1 MTYEKTKRQKTRTQ
15 KQLDKVNEKEK
26 GFLQS
31 RMRTNTRNFWTPQ
44 SFGAA
49 SEVRQI
55 SVEEYLR
62 DQ

>member
-1 MTYEKTKRQKTRTQ
+1 MTSKKTKRQKTQTQ

-31 RMRTNTRNFWTPQ
+31 RMKTNTKNFWTPQ

-55 SVEEYLR
+55 NVEEYLR

>member
-1 MTYEKTKRQKTRTQ
+1 MRTKKSLSPKGEIQK
-15 KQLDKVNEKEK
+15 KLDEINAKEL
-26 GFLQS
+26 GILQS
-31 RMRTNTRNFWTPQ
+31 QMKTNTKNFWTPQ

>member
-1 MTYEKTKRQKTRTQ
+1 MKTKKSKSPKEETQ

-31 RMRTNTRNFWTPQ
+31 QMKTNTRNFWTPQ

-62 DQ
+62 DR

>member
-1 MTYEKTKRQKTRTQ
+1 MSSKNIKRQKTQTQ
-15 KQLDKVNEKEK
+15 KQLDKINEKEK
-26 GFLQS
+26 GILQFQ
-31 RMRTNTRNFWTPQ
+31 MKTNTRNFWTPQ
-44 SFGAA
+44 SFGPA

>member
-1 MTYEKTKRQKTRTQ
+1 MTTKKS
-15 KQLDKVNEKEK
+15 KEK
-26 GFLQS
+26 NLKKKLQKI
-31 RMRTNTRNFWTPQ
+31 NTKEYERLGSSSVVNTKSFSTRQ

>member
-15 KQLDKVNEKEK
+15 KQLDKVSEKEK

-31 RMRTNTRNFWTPQ
+31 RMKTNTRNFWTPQ

>member
-1 MTYEKTKRQKTRTQ
+1 MKTKKSKSPKEETQ

-31 RMRTNTRNFWTPQ
+31 QMKTNTRNFWTPQ

>member
-1 MTYEKTKRQKTRTQ
+1 MTSKKTKRQKTQTQ

-26 GFLQS
+26 GILQS
-31 RMRTNTRNFWTPQ
+31 RMKTNTQNFWTPQ

-55 SVEEYLR
+55 SAEEYLR
-62 DQ
+62 HQ

>member
-1 MTYEKTKRQKTRTQ
+1 MSSKKTKRQKTKTQ

-31 RMRTNTRNFWTPQ
+31 QIKTNTRNFWTPQ

>member
-1 MTYEKTKRQKTRTQ
+1 MTYEKTKRQKTQTQ

-31 RMRTNTRNFWTPQ
+31 RMKTNTKNFWTPQ

>member
-1 MTYEKTKRQKTRTQ
+1 MTSKKTKSQKTKTQ

-31 RMRTNTRNFWTPQ
+31 QMKTNTKNFWTPQ

-62 DQ
+62 DR

>member
-1 MTYEKTKRQKTRTQ
+1 MK
-15 KQLDKVNEKEK
+15 
-26 GFLQS
+26 
-31 RMRTNTRNFWTPQ
+31 TNTQNFWTPQ

-62 DQ
+62 DHDTIPVLNHEGTGG

>member
-1 MTYEKTKRQKTRTQ
+1 MTSKKTKSQKTKTQ

-31 RMRTNTRNFWTPQ
+31 QMKTNTKNFWTPQ

>member
-1 MTYEKTKRQKTRTQ
+1 MKTKKSKSPKEETQ
-15 KQLDKVNEKEK
+15 KRLDEINAKEK
-26 GFLQS
+26 DFLQS
-31 RMRTNTRNFWTPQ
+31 QMKTNTQNFWTRQ

-55 SVEEYLR
+55 SPEEYLR

>member
-31 RMRTNTRNFWTPQ
+31 RMKTNTRHFLTPQ

-55 SVEEYLR
+55 SVEEYLNDR
-62 DQ
+62 

>member
-31 RMRTNTRNFWTPQ
+31 RMKTNTQNFWTPQ

-49 SEVRQI
+49 SEVSQI
-55 SVEEYLR
+55 SVEEYLNDR
-62 DQ
+62 

>member
-1 MTYEKTKRQKTRTQ
+1 MKSKKSKSQKTDTQ
-15 KQLDKVNEKEK
+15 KQLERVNDKEKEI
-26 GFLQS
+26 LQS
-31 RMRTNTRNFWTPQ
+31 HMKTNTRNFWTPQ

-55 SVEEYLR
+55 SIEEYLR

>member
-1 MTYEKTKRQKTRTQ
+1 MTSKKTKRKKTQTQ
-15 KQLDKVNEKEK
+15 KQLDKVNEEEK

-31 RMRTNTRNFWTPQ
+31 RMKTNTRNFWTPQ

-49 SEVRQI
+49 SVVRQI

-62 DQ
+62 DR

>member
-1 MTYEKTKRQKTRTQ
+1 MSSKKTKRRKTKTQ

-31 RMRTNTRNFWTPQ
+31 QMKTNTRNFWTPQ

>member
-1 MTYEKTKRQKTRTQ
+1 MSSKKTKRQKTQTQ
-15 KQLDKVNEKEK
+15 KQLDKVNEEEK

-31 RMRTNTRNFWTPQ
+31 RMKTNTQNFWTTQ

-55 SVEEYLR
+55 SAEEYLR

>member
-15 KQLDKVNEKEK
+15 KQLDKVSEKEK

-31 RMRTNTRNFWTPQ
+31 RMKTNTRNFWTPQ

-55 SVEEYLR
+55 SVQEYLNDR
-62 DQ
+62 

>member
-1 MTYEKTKRQKTRTQ
+1 MKSKKTKRQKTKAQ

-26 GFLQS
+26 GFVQS
-31 RMRTNTRNFWTPQ
+31 RMKTNTRNFWTPQ

>member
-1 MTYEKTKRQKTRTQ
+1 MSSKKTKRQKTQTQ

-26 GFLQS
+26 GILQS
-31 RMRTNTRNFWTPQ
+31 RMKTHTKSFWKPQ

>member
-31 RMRTNTRNFWTPQ
+31 RMKTNTKNFWTPQ

>member
-1 MTYEKTKRQKTRTQ
+1 MTSKKTKCQQTQTQRQF
-15 KQLDKVNEKEK
+15 DKVNEKEK
-26 GFLQS
+26 EFLQS
-31 RMRTNTRNFWTPQ
+31 QMKTNTRNFWTPQ

>member
-1 MTYEKTKRQKTRTQ
+1 MSSKKTKRKKTQTQ

-31 RMRTNTRNFWTPQ
+31 RMKTNTRNFWTPQ

-49 SEVRQI
+49 SDV
-55 SVEEYLR
+55 
-62 DQ
+62 

>member
-1 MTYEKTKRQKTRTQ
+1 MTSKKTKRQKTKTQ
-15 KQLDKVNEKEK
+15 KQLNKVNEKEK

-31 RMRTNTRNFWTPQ
+31 QMKTNTKNFWTPQ

>member
-1 MTYEKTKRQKTRTQ
+1 MSSKKTKRQTTQTQ

-31 RMRTNTRNFWTPQ
+31 RMKTNTRNFWTPQ
-44 SFGAA
+44 SFGPA

-62 DQ
+62 DE

>member
-1 MTYEKTKRQKTRTQ
+1 MTSKKTKRQKTKTQ

-31 RMRTNTRNFWTPQ
+31 RMKTNTRNFWTPQ

-62 DQ
+62 DL

>member
-1 MTYEKTKRQKTRTQ
+1 MSSKKTKRQKTQTQ
-15 KQLDKVNEKEK
+15 KQLDKVNEEEK

-31 RMRTNTRNFWTPQ
+31 RMKTNTQNFWTPQ

-55 SVEEYLR
+55 SVEEYLL

>member
-1 MTYEKTKRQKTRTQ
+1 MTSKKTKRQKTKTQ

-31 RMRTNTRNFWTPQ
+31 RMKTNTRNFWAPQ

-49 SEVRQI
+49 SGVRQI

-62 DQ
+62 DR

>member
-1 MTYEKTKRQKTRTQ
+1 MSSKKTRRQKTQTQ
-15 KQLDKVNEKEK
+15 KQLDKVNEMEK

-31 RMRTNTRNFWTPQ
+31 QMKTNTRNFWTPQ